1 MFRDGRRYNKEKH
14 RWHVASHE
22 DAPGPETGS
31 DMTGLTR
38 EGIVA
43 KACELRF
50 EDAGFNTAQ
59 ASPRT
64 DFQTISTNY
73 FQHGINEKIC

>member
-1 MFRDGRRYNKEKH
+1 
-14 RWHVASHE
+14 
-22 DAPGPETGS
+22 
-31 DMTGLTR
+31 MTGLTR

-43 KACELRF
+43 KACELGF
-50 EDAGFNTAQ
+50 EDVGFTAAQ

>member
-1 MFRDGRRYNKEKH
+1 
-14 RWHVASHE
+14 
-22 DAPGPETGS
+22 
-31 DMTGLTR
+31 MTGLTR

-43 KACELRF
+43 KACELGF
-50 EDAGFNTAQ
+50 EDVGFTAAQ

-73 FQHGINEKIC
+73 FQHGINENIC